1 MVPSTGPVASRL
13 DEERGAVLDGKFRRG
28 VDRCVRPFGAAL
40 VRTGISPDVLT
51 ATGLLLAVPT
61 ALAVATGHLLV
72 GLGLLIL
79 SAVPDLLDGAL
90 AKASGR
96 VTVRG
101 AFFDSVSDRV
111 ADTLVLGGVAW
122 YLQTRHGGHAFL
134 LPVAVL
140 GASLLISYQRAKAES
155 LGFDAKGG
163 LMERAER
170 IVVLCAGLAFRA
182 LLVPLLWAMLALT
195 LFTAGQ
201 RFVKVWRQASVDVP
215 PSPRRVGGRR
225 PLTSGSA
232 AARAERIWSRT
243 AARSAPSQE
252 AAASGWATP
261 SESRWRER
269 REARLRARGGH
280 ADSRWRGTRRP

>member
-1 MVPSTGPVASRL
+1 M
-13 DEERGAVLDGKFRRG
+13 LDGKFRRG
-28 VDRCVRPFGAAL
+28 VDRCVRPFGVAL

-72 GLGLLIL
+72 GLALLIL

-96 VTVRG
+96 ATVRG

-111 ADTLVLGGVAW
+111 SDTLVLGGVAW
-122 YLQTRHGGHAFL
+122 YLQSRHGGHAFA

-155 LGFDAKGG
+155 LGLDAKGG

-170 IVVLCAGLAFRA
+170 VVVLCAGLAFRV

-195 LFTAGQ
+195 LLTAGQ

-215 PSPRRVGGRR
+215 PSRRRVGARR
-225 PLTSGSA
+225 RLSAGSA
-232 AARAERIWSRT
+232 TARAERIWSRT
-243 AARSAPSQE
+243 AARSVSSHE
-252 AAASGWATP
+252 AAASGWDTP
-261 SESRWRER
+261 SASRWRER
-269 REARLRARGGH
+269 REARQQAREGQATRRHAGG
-280 ADSRWRGTRRP
+280 RWRGTRRP